1 MVSVLPKIPKMERVQ
16 LVIWDVVSPPS
27 IVYFDQWS
35 VGDVIVSGEQTIKE
49 MLL

>member
-1 MVSVLPKIPKMERVQ
+1 MVSVFPRIPKVERVQ

-27 IVYFDQWS
+27 IVYFDPWS
-35 VGDVIVSGEQTIKE
+35 VSDVIVCGEETIKE